1 MKGTGI
7 VRTVDE
13 LGRVVIPKELRRNLN
28 IKEGTPLEMSIED
41 DKLCM
46 TKYTHGPALDAVDDL
61 RVAMYNLENEWYSR
75 DEIFSAEDYQALQTI
90 KKKIERYNMEQ

>member
-28 IKEGTPLEMSIED
+28 IKEGTPLEMSIEGN
-41 DKLCM
+41 KLCM
-46 TKYTHGPALDAVDDL
+46 AKYTHGPVLDAVDDL
-61 RVAMYNLENEWYSR
+61 RTAMFNLEHESYSS
-75 DEIFSAEDYQALQTI
+75 DEIFSAEDYKALQII
-90 KKKIERYNMEQ
+90 KNKIEKYDMEQ

>member
-28 IKEGTPLEMSIED
+28 IKEGTPLEMSIEGN
-41 DKLCM
+41 KLYM

-61 RVAMYNLENEWYSR
+61 RTAMTNMENEWYSP
-75 DEIFSAEDYQALQTI
+75 DKIFSAEDYKALRII
-90 KKKIERYNMEQ
+90 KEKIEKYNTER